1 MAFDVQSLRDAVARH
16 GRVARIVLVE
26 VKGSSP
32 REVGAAML
40 VWADGQSGTIGGGAL
55 EYELAHT
62 SRNLTK
68 DALTRHALGPDMGQ
82 CCGGAV
88 RVLTEFY
95 NTARVEALDTT
106 SDASID
112 ALLGKLKSEGMT
124 LDVLINNAGISS
136 RKHPVD
142 PILEADE
149 EDVLN
154 VFSTNG
160 ASLCC

>member
-1 MAFDVQSLRDAVARH
+1 MIATCR
-16 GRVARIVLVE
+16 
-26 VKGSSP
+26 SP
-32 REVGAAML
+32 DRAPK
-40 VWADGQSGTIGGGAL
+40 
-55 EYELAHT
+55 LA
-62 SRNLTK
+62 
-68 DALTRHALGPDMGQ
+68 ALG
-82 CCGGAV
+82 
-88 RVLTEFY
+88 
-95 NTARVEALDTT
+95 ARVEALDTT

-160 ASLCC
+160 ASSCC